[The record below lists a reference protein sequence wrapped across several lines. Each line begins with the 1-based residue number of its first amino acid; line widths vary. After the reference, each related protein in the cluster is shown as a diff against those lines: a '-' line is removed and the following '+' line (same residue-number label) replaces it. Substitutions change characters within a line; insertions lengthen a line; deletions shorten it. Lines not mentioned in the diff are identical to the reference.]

1 MKKTET
7 KVGQK
12 AEPLSN
18 SSESQ
23 VKEKGKKILVGTLEN
38 CHDKNCHIHGNL
50 KTRGRTFEGT
60 VTKKFPHR
68 ITIEFER
75 MIYSKKYERYYKSK
89 TKLHAK
95 LTKCMEKYIDVGD
108 LIAIQETRP
117 LSKIIHFVVIDK
129 IKSKEDVKRK

>member
-7 KVGQK
+7 KV
-12 AEPLSN
+12 E
-18 SSESQ
+18 
-23 VKEKGKKILVGTLEN
+23 EKGKKILVGTLED

-75 MIYSKKYERYYKSK
+75 MIYSRKYERYYKSK

-108 LIAIQETRP
+108 LIKIQETRP

-129 IKSKEDVKRK
+129 IKSKEEVHRK